1 MTEDSNPRARYSFA
15 HNVPGWERAERALC
29 FEVPASALV
38 TRSRHGLHAP
48 PADIHLDAR
57 SAPGT
62 VFVSHAHSDHCS
74 SAPRII
80 CTRETAALHA
90 KRKRARE
97 AVTLDFHQPFA
108 CGDATIELLP
118 AGHTLGSAMAMIK
131 SEMGTL
137 VYTGDYKL
145 RDNPFSP
152 PALIPKCDVLVM
164 ECTFGSPLY
173 RFPPDDELLAKL
185 FAFLDET
192 LAMGRTPVVLAYAL
206 GKGQEA
212 LYHLTRRGYDVLVK
226 GPTADLCD
234 LHVELGYGFP
244 GPGTWER
251 FAPELLPGRVV
262 LATPGWKKDP
272 AADIPRARTVQLTGW
287 GCNPRA
293 RYMYGH
299 CDLVLPISDHA
310 DFDDLV
316 RTAVESGASTIY
328 TVHGSPVFA
337 AHLRSMGLNA
347 QHLGAQ
353 PDKSESLKARTRA
366 TTAPVATQYSLELV

>member
-1 MTEDSNPRARYSFA
+1 MA
-15 HNVPGWERAERALC
+15 
-29 FEVPASALV
+29 ASALV
-38 TRSRHGLHAP
+38 SRSRHGLHVP
-48 PADIHLDAR
+48 PANIHLDAR
-57 SAPGT
+57 SAAGT
-62 VFVSHAHSDHCS
+62 VFVSHAHADHCS

-90 KRKRARE
+90 RRKRTRE
-97 AVTLDFHQPFA
+97 TVTLDFHQPSA
-108 CGDATIELLP
+108 CGEATLELLP
-118 AGHTLGSAMAMIK
+118 AGHTLGSAMAKI
-131 SEMGTL
+131 SSAEGTL

-145 RDNPFSP
+145 RYNPFSP
-152 PALIPKCDVLVM
+152 PAAIPRCDVLVM

-173 RFPPDDELLAKL
+173 RFPPDDELLARL
-185 FAFLDET
+185 FAFIDEA
-192 LAMGRTPVVLAYAL
+192 LATGHTPVVLAYSF

-226 GPTADLCD
+226 EPTAAYCD
-234 LHVELGYGFP
+234 LHVELGYGFA

-251 FAPELLPGRVV
+251 FAAELLPGRVV
-262 LATPGWKKDP
+262 LATPGWKTD
-272 AADIPRARTVQLTGW
+272 AVADIPRVRTVQLTGW

-316 RTAVESGASTIY
+316 RTAVESGATTIY

-347 QHLGAQ
+347 EHLAAH
-353 PDKSESLKARTRA
+353 PNKTEVTRKGSRSV
-366 TTAPVATQYSLELV
+366 TTAAVPGQYSLELA

>member
-1 MTEDSNPRARYSFA
+1 MQ
-15 HNVPGWERAERALC
+15 RALC
-29 FEVPASALV
+29 FKVPASVLV
-38 TRSRHGLHAP
+38 TRSRHGLHV
-48 PADIHLDAR
+48 PAANIHLDAR

-90 KRKRARE
+90 RRKRARE
-97 AVTLDFHQPFA
+97 AITLDFHQPFT
-108 CGDATIELLP
+108 CGEATLELLP
-118 AGHTLGSAMAMIK
+118 AGHTLGSAMALIR
-131 SEMGTL
+131 SDQGTL

-173 RFPPDDELLAKL
+173 RFPLNEELLAKL
-185 FAFLDET
+185 FTFLDET

-226 GPTADLCD
+226 EPTAGLCD

-244 GPGTWER
+244 GPGTWGR

-272 AADIPRARTVQLTGW
+272 AAGIPRARSVQLTGW
-287 GCNPRA
+287 ACNPRA

-299 CDLVLPISDHA
+299 CDLALPISDHA

-337 AHLRSMGLNA
+337 AHLRSMGLEA
-347 QHLGAQ
+347 EHLGAHQ
-353 PDKSESLKARTRA
+353 NRPGVSRKASRPA
-366 TTAPVATQYSLELV
+366 AVATAQYALEL

>member
-1 MTEDSNPRARYSFA
+1 M
-15 HNVPGWERAERALC
+15 
-29 FEVPASALV
+29 PAAN
-38 TRSRHGLHAP
+38 
-48 PADIHLDAR
+48 IHLDAR

-80 CTRETAALHA
+80 CTRETAALHR
-90 KRKRARE
+90 KRKHSSE
-97 AVTLDFHQPFA
+97 AVTLGFHEPLP

-118 AGHTLGSAMAMIK
+118 AGHTLGSAMAMIR
-131 SEMGTL
+131 SGGGTL

-152 PALIPKCDVLVM
+152 PALIPRCDVLVM

-173 RFPPDDELLAKL
+173 RFPPDEELLDRL

-192 LAMGRTPVVLAYAL
+192 LAMGRTPVVLAYSL

-212 LYHLTRRGYDVLVK
+212 LWHLTRRGYDVLVK
-226 GPTADLCD
+226 EPTAGLCD

-251 FAPELLPGRVV
+251 FAADLLPGRVV
-262 LATPGWKKDP
+262 LATPGWKRDP

-316 RTAVESGASTIY
+316 RTAVESGATKIY
-328 TVHGSPVFA
+328 TVHGSAAFA
-337 AHLRSMGLNA
+337 AHLRSRG
-347 QHLGAQ
+347 
-353 PDKSESLKARTRA
+353 LKAEHLAAHPNKPDEVKKSRRA
-366 TTAPVATQYSLELV
+366 VTTAPLATQYSLELA

>member
-1 MTEDSNPRARYSFA
+1 M
-15 HNVPGWERAERALC
+15 
-29 FEVPASALV
+29 
-38 TRSRHGLHAP
+38 TRSPHGLHAP
-48 PADIHLDAR
+48 LANIHLDAR

-80 CTRETAALHA
+80 CTRETAVLHA
-90 KRKRARE
+90 KRRRARRE
-97 AVTLDFHQPFA
+97 AVMLDFHQPFN
-108 CGDATIELLP
+108 CGEATIELLP
-118 AGHTLGSAMAMIK
+118 AGHTLGSAMAKI
-131 SEMGTL
+131 ETERGTL

-152 PALIPKCDVLVM
+152 SALIPKCDVLVM
-164 ECTFGSPLY
+164 ECTFGSPAY
-173 RFPPDDELLAKL
+173 RFPPDAELLAKL
-185 FAFLDET
+185 FAFLDDT
-192 LAMGRTPVVLAYAL
+192 LSMERTPVVLAYAL

-212 LYHLTRRGYDVLVK
+212 LFHLTRRGYDVLVQE
-226 GPTADLCD
+226 PTAALCD
-234 LHVELGYGFP
+234 LHVELGYDFP
-244 GPGTWER
+244 GPGTWQR
-251 FAPELLPGRVV
+251 FSPELLPGRVV

-272 AADIPRARTVQLTGW
+272 AGGIPRARTVQLTGW

-299 CDLVLPISDHA
+299 CDLVLPVSDHA

-316 RTAVESGASTIY
+316 RTAVESEASTIY

-353 PDKSESLKARTRA
+353 PDKAGAVRQAAKRA
-366 TTAPVATQYSLELV
+366 TTAPVVTQYSLELV

>member
-1 MTEDSNPRARYSFA
+1 M
-15 HNVPGWERAERALC
+15 
-29 FEVPASALV
+29 
-38 TRSRHGLHAP
+38 
-48 PADIHLDAR
+48 
-57 SAPGT
+57 
-62 VFVSHAHSDHCS
+62 
-74 SAPRII
+74 
-80 CTRETAALHA
+80 
-90 KRKRARE
+90 
-97 AVTLDFHQPFA
+97 
-108 CGDATIELLP
+108 
-118 AGHTLGSAMAMIK
+118 
-131 SEMGTL
+131 

-152 PALIPKCDVLVM
+152 PALVPKCDVLVM
-164 ECTFGSPLY
+164 ECTFGSPAY

-192 LAMGRTPVVLAYAL
+192 LSMGRTPVVQAYAL

-212 LYHLTRRGYDVLVK
+212 LHHLTRRGYDVLVK
-226 GPTADLCD
+226 EPTAALCD
-234 LHVELGYGFP
+234 VHVELGYGFP

-251 FAPELLPGRVV
+251 FSPELLPGRVV
-262 LATPGWKKDP
+262 LATPGWKKDS

-316 RTAVESGASTIY
+316 RTAMESGASKIY

-337 AHLRSMGLNA
+337 AHLRSMGLDAEHLAAHPNKPGVSRGASRAVTSATAAVA
-347 QHLGAQ
+347 QYA
-353 PDKSESLKARTRA
+353 
-366 TTAPVATQYSLELV
+366 LEL

>member
-1 MTEDSNPRARYSFA
+1 MSP
-15 HNVPGWERAERALC
+15 P
-29 FEVPASALV
+29 PLV
-38 TRSRHGLHAP
+38 ARSRHGLHV
-48 PADIHLDAR
+48 PAANIHLDAR

-62 VFVSHAHSDHCS
+62 VFVSHAHSDHCT

-97 AVTLDFHQPFA
+97 AVTLDFHAPFR

-118 AGHTLGSAMAMIK
+118 AGHTLGSAMALIR
-131 SEMGTL
+131 SADGAL

-152 PALIPKCDVLVM
+152 PAAIPRCDVLVM

-173 RFPPDDELLAKL
+173 RFPPDEELLARL
-185 FAFLDET
+185 FRFIDET
-192 LAMGRTPVVLAYAL
+192 LAMGRTPIVLAYSL
-206 GKGQEA
+206 GKGQES
-212 LYHLTRRGYDVLVK
+212 LYHLTRRGYNVLVK
-226 GPTADLCD
+226 EPTAELCD

-251 FAPELLPGRVV
+251 FDSDLLPGRVV
-262 LATPGWKKDP
+262 LATPRWKKDP

-347 QHLGAQ
+347 EHLAAHPNK
-353 PDKSESLKARTRA
+353 PDDAGRTSRPV
-366 TTAPVATQYSLELV
+366 TTALAAAQYSLELA

>member
-1 MTEDSNPRARYSFA
+1 
-15 HNVPGWERAERALC
+15 
-29 FEVPASALV
+29 V

-48 PADIHLDAR
+48 AAKIHLDAR

-80 CTRETAALHA
+80 CTQETAALHA
-90 KRKRARE
+90 RRKRERE
-97 AVTLDFHQPFA
+97 SVTLEFHQPFA
-108 CGDATIELLP
+108 CADATIELLP
-118 AGHTLGSAMAMIK
+118 AGHTLGSAMAMIT
-131 SEMGTL
+131 SEKGAM

-152 PALIPKCDVLVM
+152 PAAIPRCDVLVM

-173 RFPPDDELLAKL
+173 RFPPNDELFARL
-185 FAFLDET
+185 FAFIDET
-192 LAMGRTPVVLAYAL
+192 LATGRTPVVLAYSF

-226 GPTADLCD
+226 DPTAAYCD

-262 LATPGWKKDP
+262 LAPPGWKEDP
-272 AADIPRARTVQLTGW
+272 AAGIPRARTVQLTGW

-293 RYMYGH
+293 RYMYGY

-316 RTAVESGASTIY
+316 RTAVESGASKIY

-337 AHLRSMGLNA
+337 AHLRSMGLDA
-347 QHLGAQ
+347 EHLAAHPSK
-353 PDKSESLKARTRA
+353 PDRARKGSGSV
-366 TTAPVATQYSLELV
+366 TTAPVAAQYSLELA

>member
-1 MTEDSNPRARYSFA
+1 MFRAVS
-15 HNVPGWERAERALC
+15 
-29 FEVPASALV
+29 ASALV
-38 TRSRHGLHAP
+38 SRSGHGLYVPA
-48 PADIHLDAR
+48 ADIHLDAR
-57 SAPGT
+57 SAPGS

-90 KRKRARE
+90 QRKRARE
-97 AVTLDFHQPFA
+97 AVTLDFHVPHE

-118 AGHTLGSAMAMIK
+118 AGHTLGSAMALIR
-131 SEMGTL
+131 SEDGTL

-145 RDNPFSP
+145 RHNPFSP
-152 PALIPKCDVLVM
+152 PATIPRCDVLVM

-173 RFPPDDELLAKL
+173 RFPPDEELLARL
-185 FAFLDET
+185 FAFIDES
-192 LAMGRTPVVLAYAL
+192 LAMRRTPVVLAYSL

-226 GPTADLCD
+226 EPTATLCD

-262 LATPGWKKDP
+262 VATPGWKKDP

-287 GCNPRA
+287 GCSPRA
-293 RYMYGH
+293 RYMYRH

-316 RTAVESGASTIY
+316 RTAVESGASKIY
-328 TVHGSPVFA
+328 TVHGGPGFA
-337 AHLRSMGLNA
+337 AHLRLIGLDA
-347 QHLGAQ
+347 EHLAAHPNK
-353 PDKSESLKARTRA
+353 PDEVRSRSRPLAVASLSD
-366 TTAPVATQYSLELV
+366 QYALELA